1 MARLRLSS
9 AAQRDL
15 LAIAEF
21 SEENFGAHLAR
32 EFMAGFDRV
41 FALLRDR
48 PLAGQAREELGPDR
62 RSFSHKPYRIIYQV
76 SEDQVLIA
84 RIIHQTR
91 DIRAAFLE
99 HP

>member
-15 LAIAEF
+15 LTIAEF
-21 SEENFGAHLAR
+21 SEENFGAQLAR
-32 EFMAGFDRV
+32 EFMVGFDRV
-41 FALLRDR
+41 FALLRDQ
-48 PLAGQAREELGPDR
+48 PFAGQARDELGPDR

-76 SEDQVLIA
+76 SGDQVLIA
-84 RIIHQTR
+84 RIIHQAR

-99 HP
+99 HQ